1 MSQNDTYKYEAV
13 INSTPKASYVSYE
26 IQNVSM
32 LTPILVKATSKFL
45 EKDKN
50 DIEITGQL
58 DYVNKKVY
66 LDQLIQ
72 DPEQVKEKILEFL
85 NQHMI
90 LPDDMY
96 EAPEEVYEEASRA
109 QGEHDAMRAE
119 HT

>member
-1 MSQNDTYKYEAV
+1 MSSNDTYKYEAV
-13 INSTPKASYVSYE
+13 INRPKISYE
-26 IQNVSM
+26 IQGVSM
-32 LTPILVKATSKFL
+32 LTPILVKATSQFL
-45 EKDKN
+45 GQDKH
-50 DIEITGQL
+50 DIEITGKI

-66 LDQLIQ
+66 LDQLIK
-72 DPEQVKEKILEFL
+72 DPEQVEEKILEFL